1 MYVINFI
8 ILCYIIIVNENLKL
22 LMQDNKKFKL
32 VSVLLSGPF
41 DKAFSYKINIFS
53 YEVGKIIIAP
63 FRNQKLLG
71 IILDEDPDLI
81 DDEKVKE
88 VDCSI
93 KLPPLSKIYIEFINF
108 FGKWNCIKRGL
119 VLKQIFN
126 PHDKN
131 SIKKV
136 DDLKI
141 FEFYKMPEIKT
152 SSQINLNDNQKTVS
166 KKIIKNFT
174 QKTSRTFL
182 LHGIAGSGK
191 TETYFEAINH
201 CIKNKKQVLI
211 LLPEIGLTSEWEN
224 RFEKRFGIVPDKWHS
239 GIKKSVKK
247 RIWAR
252 TILKKDLIIVG
263 ARSAL
268 FLPLSN
274 LGLIIIDEEHDSSF
288 KQEEG
293 QRYHARDMSIY
304 LSSKAGVPAILAS
317 ATPSIESL
325 HNVFNKKY
333 VLLSLPSRATGAQM
347 PDVQIIDMKD
357 NQPLSGNWI
366 SEPMVN
372 ELKRRYE
379 NKEQAMIFLNRR
391 GYSNLTICR
400 TCGHRMSCKNCNSWL
415 IEHRKT
421 NKYLC
426 HHCGYKKPLSDKCEN
441 CSSHDLVSCG
451 PGIEKI
457 SDEIKNIFPNSII
470 ENLSSDMFSNLENF
484 NSIIKNIVDGKVN
497 FIIGT
502 QILAKGYDFP
512 KLNYVGIIDGDVGV
526 YGGDLRASE
535 KCFQLL
541 KQVSGRAGRH
551 LKNKKG
557 LVQIQTYNPQN
568 PILKTIRDMD
578 ENKFY
583 LEEISYRKDAAMPPF
598 SRLISIIISSK
609 SENLLHDVCYNL
621 LEKFPRYKDIK
632 ILGPA
637 PAPLSFLRG
646 RYRNRF
652 LIKSPKNTFSQDIV
666 KNWIENTKIP
676 KQIRISIDV
685 DPYTFS

>member
-1 MYVINFI
+1 
-8 ILCYIIIVNENLKL
+8 
-22 LMQDNKKFKL
+22 MQDHKKFKL

-41 DKAFSYKINIFS
+41 DKVFSYKINISS

-71 IILDEDPDLI
+71 IILDEDPDI
-81 DDEKVKE
+81 IEDEKVKE

-108 FGKWNCIKRGL
+108 FGKWNCTKRGL

-136 DDLKI
+136 EDLKI
-141 FEFYKMPEIKT
+141 YDFYKLPEIKT
-152 SSQINLNDNQKTVS
+152 CSQINLNDNQKTVS

-174 QKTSRTFL
+174 QKKSRTFL

-191 TETYFEAINH
+191 TETYFEVINF

-239 GIKKSVKK
+239 SIKKSVKK

-304 LSSKAGVPAILAS
+304 LSSKAGIPTILAS

-333 VLLSLPSRATGAQM
+333 VHLNLPSRATGAQM

-357 NQPLSGNWI
+357 NPPLSGNWI

-379 NKEQAMIFLNRR
+379 NLEQSMIFLNRR

-400 TCGHRMSCKNCNSWL
+400 SCGHRMSCKNCNSWL
-415 IEHRKT
+415 IEHRKI

-426 HHCGYKKPLSDKCEN
+426 HHCGYKKPLLDKCEN
-441 CSSHDLVSCG
+441 CSSYDLVSCG

-457 SDEIKNIFPNSII
+457 SEEIKNIFPNSII
-470 ENLSSDMFSNLENF
+470 ENLSSDSFSNLENF

-512 KLNYVGIIDGDVGV
+512 KLNYVGIIDGDIGV

-551 LKNKKG
+551 LKNRRG

-568 PILKTIRDMD
+568 PILQTIKDMD

-583 LEEISYRKDAAMPPF
+583 LEEISYRKDATMPPF
-598 SRLISIIISSK
+598 CRLISIIISSK
-609 SENLLHDVCYNL
+609 SENLLYDVCYNL
-621 LEKFPRYKDIK
+621 LEKFPRYNNIK

-652 LIKSPKNTFSQDIV
+652 LIKSPKDTFSQDIV

>member
-1 MYVINFI
+1 
-8 ILCYIIIVNENLKL
+8 
-22 LMQDNKKFKL
+22 MQDNKKFKL

-41 DKAFSYKINIFS
+41 DKVFSYKINISS

-81 DDEKVKE
+81 DDKKVKE

-136 DDLKI
+136 EDLKI
-141 FEFYKMPEIKT
+141 YDFYKMPEIK
-152 SSQINLNDNQKTVS
+152 SCSQINLNDNQKTVS

-174 QKTSRTFL
+174 QKKSSTFL

-191 TETYFEAINH
+191 TETYFEAINF

-304 LSSKAGVPAILAS
+304 LSSKAGIPAILAS

-333 VLLSLPSRATGAQM
+333 VHLNLPSRATGAQM

-357 NQPLSGNWI
+357 NRPLSGNWI

-470 ENLSSDMFSNLENF
+470 ENLSSDTFSNLENF

-512 KLNYVGIIDGDVGV
+512 KLNYVGIIDGDIGV

-551 LKNKKG
+551 LKNRRG

-568 PILKTIRDMD
+568 PILKTIKDMD

-621 LEKFPRYKDIK
+621 LEKFPRYNDVK

>member
-1 MYVINFI
+1 
-8 ILCYIIIVNENLKL
+8 
-22 LMQDNKKFKL
+22 MQDNKKFKL

-41 DKAFSYKINIFS
+41 DKVFSYKINISS

-71 IILDEDPDLI
+71 IILDEDPELI
-81 DDEKVKE
+81 EDEKVKE

-136 DDLKI
+136 EDLKI
-141 FEFYKMPEIKT
+141 YDFYKMPEIKT
-152 SSQINLNDNQKTVS
+152 CSQINLNDNQKTVS

-174 QKTSRTFL
+174 QKKTRTFL
-182 LHGIAGSGK
+182 LQGIAGSGK
-191 TETYFEAINH
+191 TETYFEAINF

-304 LSSKAGVPAILAS
+304 LSSKAGIPAILAS

-333 VLLSLPSRATGAQM
+333 VHLKLPSRATGAQM
-347 PDVQIIDMKD
+347 PEVQIIDMKD
-357 NQPLSGNWI
+357 NPPLSGNWI

-426 HHCGYKKPLSDKCEN
+426 HHCGYKKPLLDKCEN

-470 ENLSSDMFSNLENF
+470 ENLSSDTFSNLENF

-512 KLNYVGIIDGDVGV
+512 KLNYVGIIDGDIGV

-551 LKNKKG
+551 LKNKRG

-621 LEKFPRYKDIK
+621 LEKFPRYNDVK

-666 KNWIENTKIP
+666 KSWIENTKIP